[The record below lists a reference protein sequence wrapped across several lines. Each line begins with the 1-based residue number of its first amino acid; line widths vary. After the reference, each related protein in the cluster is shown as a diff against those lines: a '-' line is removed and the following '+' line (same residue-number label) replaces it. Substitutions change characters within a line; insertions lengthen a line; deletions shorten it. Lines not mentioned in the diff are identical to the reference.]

1 MNDTSTPTS
10 ESALTPPPGST
21 PSEMFP
27 VLTPA
32 QQARVLAHGQHRTV
46 EQGEIVVEL
55 NEHVTKVFVVVS
67 GQLRV
72 LQVSNNEEHVVAIC
86 NPGMFTGELSVLS
99 GRRGL
104 VRIRAAEKSELI
116 EIEREALQALVETDS
131 ELSDIFLRSFILR
144 RLELIAREVG
154 DIVLIGSSHSLD
166 SFRIK
171 EFLTRNYQPYSYI
184 DLERDAEVREMLD
197 RFSLSIDDL
206 PVLICRGSA
215 VLRNPSNEEIT
226 ACLGFNEGIDQA
238 HVRDLIIVGAGP
250 AGLAAAVYGASEG
263 LDVLVL
269 ESNAPGGQAGASS
282 KIENYLGFPTG
293 ISGHE
298 LAGRAYTQAQKFGAE
313 MLIAKDAKGLAC
325 DRRPYAVL
333 IGDGQR
339 IPARTVV
346 IASGAQYR
354 RLQLE
359 NLSKFEG
366 AGVYYGATHLEAQLC
381 GGEEVV
387 VVGGGNSAGQAAVFL
402 AQTTRRVYM
411 LVRSDGLAKTMSR
424 YLIRRIEETPNIELR
439 TNTEVV
445 ALEGNDRLERVTW
458 RNNQTGQTESHNI
471 AHLFS
476 MTGAVPNS
484 AWLSG
489 CVASDQAGFIKTG
502 LDLATEDLARAKWPL
517 SRPPYLLETSLPG
530 VFAVGDIRGG
540 NIKRVA
546 SAVGEGSIA
555 VSFVHQVLAE

>member
-1 MNDTSTPTS
+1 MTEMPDAAD
-10 ESALTPPPGST
+10 ALSPPPGTT

-27 VLTPA
+27 VLTAA
-32 QQARVLAHGQHRTV
+32 QQARVLAHGQRRNV
-46 EQGEIVVEL
+46 EQGGIVIEL
-55 NEHVTKVFVVVS
+55 NERITRVFVLVG
-67 GQLRV
+67 GQLHI
-72 LQVSNNEEHVVAIC
+72 LQVSNNQEHIVAIC
-86 NPGMFTGELSVLS
+86 NPGMFTGELNVLS

-116 EIEREALQALVETDS
+116 EIEREALQGLVETDS
-131 ELSDIFLRSFILR
+131 ELSDIFLRAYILR

-166 SFRIK
+166 TLRIK
-171 EFLTRNYQPYSYI
+171 EFLTSNYQPYSYV
-184 DLERDAEVREMLD
+184 DLERDVDVQELLD
-197 RFSLSIDDL
+197 RFSLSIADM
-206 PVLICRGSA
+206 PVLICRRTA

-226 ACLGFNEGIDQA
+226 SCLGFNEGIDQA
-238 HVRDLIIVGAGP
+238 NVRDLIIVGAGP
-250 AGLAAAVYGASEG
+250 AGLAAAVYAGSEG

-269 ESNAPGGQAGASS
+269 ESSGPGGQAGASS

-298 LAGRAYTQAQKFGAE
+298 LAGRAYAQAQKFGVE
-313 MLIAKDAKGLAC
+313 MLIAKDAKGLGC
-325 DRRPYAVL
+325 DRRPYTVL
-333 IGDGQR
+333 IGDGQSV
-339 IPARTVV
+339 PARTVV

-381 GGEEVV
+381 DGKEVI

-402 AQTTRRVYM
+402 AQSTRRVYL
-411 LVRSDGLAKTMSR
+411 LVRSADLAATMSR
-424 YLIRRIEETPNIELR
+424 YLIRRIEETPNIELH

-445 ALEGNDRLERVTW
+445 TLEGKDHLERVTW
-458 RNNQTGQTESHNI
+458 RDNQTAQNESHNI

-484 AWLSG
+484 AWLNG
-489 CVASDQAGFIKTG
+489 CVACDQEGFIKTG
-502 LDLATEDLARAKWPL
+502 LDLTTEDLEKAAWPL
-517 SRPPYLLETSLPG
+517 KRSPLLLETSLPG
-530 VFAVGDIRGG
+530 VFAVGDIRAG
-540 NIKRVA
+540 NVKRVA

-555 VSFVHQVLAE
+555 VSFVHQVLGE

>member
-1 MNDTSTPTS
+1 MTDMPIADDVKS
-10 ESALTPPPGST
+10 PPPGTT

-27 VLTPA
+27 VLNSA
-32 QQARVLAHGQHRTV
+32 QQARVLAHGQRRT
-46 EQGEIVVEL
+46 GNLDEIVVEL
-55 NEHVTKVFVVVS
+55 NQHITKVFVVVS
-67 GQLRV
+67 GQLHI
-72 LQVSNNEEHVVAIC
+72 LQVSNNQEHIVAIC
-86 NPGMFTGELSVLS
+86 NPGMFTGELNVLS

-131 ELSDIFLRSFILR
+131 ELSDIFLRAYILR

-154 DIVLIGSSHSLD
+154 DIVLIGSSHLLD
-166 SFRIK
+166 TLRIK

-184 DLERDAEVREMLD
+184 DLERDAEVQEVLD

-206 PVLICRGSA
+206 PVLICRGTA
-215 VLRNPSNEEIT
+215 VLRNPTNEEIT
-226 ACLGFNEGIDQA
+226 GCLGFNEGIDQA

-250 AGLAAAVYGASEG
+250 AGLAAAVYAASEG

-298 LAGRAYTQAQKFGAE
+298 LAGRAYTQAQKFGAQ

-325 DRRPYAVL
+325 ARRPYAVL
-333 IGDGQR
+333 IGDGQLV
-339 IPARTVV
+339 PARTVV

-381 GGEEVV
+381 GGEEVI

-411 LVRSDGLAKTMSR
+411 LIRSDGLSKTMSR
-424 YLIRRIEETPNIELR
+424 YLIRRIEETPNIELHSD
-439 TNTEVV
+439 TEVV
-445 ALEGNDRLERVTW
+445 ALEGTDHLELVTW
-458 RNNQTGQTESHNI
+458 RKNQTGQTESHNI
-471 AHLFS
+471 GHLFS

-484 AWLSG
+484 AWLVG
-489 CVASDQAGFIKTG
+489 CVACDEAGFIKTG
-502 LDLATEDLARAKWPL
+502 LDITKEDLAKAKWPL
-517 SRPPYLLETSLPG
+517 KRPPYLLETSLPG

-540 NIKRVA
+540 NLKRVA
-546 SAVGEGSIA
+546 SAVGEGSIV